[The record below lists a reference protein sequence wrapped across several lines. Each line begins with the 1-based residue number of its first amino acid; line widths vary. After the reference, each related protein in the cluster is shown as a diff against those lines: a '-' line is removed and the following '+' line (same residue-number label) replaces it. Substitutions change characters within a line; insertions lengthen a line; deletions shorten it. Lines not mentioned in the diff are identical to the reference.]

1 MRKCL
6 RPKDFFSNWI
16 TLNTRDVL
24 SGGEGWL
31 ELALSYLVNTEVWG
45 PSEVSKYVLRITQV
59 DSLPINFG
67 NESILIAEIGV
78 VNDI

>member
-1 MRKCL
+1 MLDTVVDVNYYSYHATHMRKCL

-24 SGGEGWL
+24 SGEEGWL

-45 PSEVSKYVLRITQV
+45 PSEVSKYVLRIT
-59 DSLPINFG
+59 
-67 NESILIAEIGV
+67 
-78 VNDI
+78 